1 MNIEIVG
8 YILLAIVAV
17 WFIIDIIVPL
27 ICRAFI
33 ALLRWYLQRVIN
45 G

>member
-8 YILLAIVAV
+8 YILLVIIAL

-27 ICRAFI
+27 ICRATI
-33 ALLRWYLQRVIN
+33 ALIRWYVQRVIN

>member
-1 MNIEIVG
+1 MNIVG

-17 WFIIDIIVPL
+17 WFVIDVIVPL
-27 ICRAFI
+27 LCWAFI

>member
-1 MNIEIVG
+1 MNIEVVG
-8 YILLAIVAV
+8 YILLAIVAL

-27 ICRAFI
+27 LCRAAI
-33 ALLRWYLQRVIN
+33 ALIRWYVQRVID